1 MAGIGKRKNKPEK
14 ESGMTAWSTV
24 WKQTT
29 VLFLVL
35 AGGLALVLFS
45 VKYKVQDLEDELNA
59 LNREIARE
67 HRNVHV
73 LSAEFSHLVEAR
85 RLRRLAT
92 EHLHMEP
99 IQPDQLGTFASLRG
113 DPHPAEGVEPSVQN
127 PIPGV
132 PAPPT
137 PTTTTT
143 TATTAA
149 AKEVRHD

>member
-1 MAGIGKRKNKPEK
+1 MAGTGKRKNNPEK

-45 VKYKVQDLEDELNA
+45 VKYKVQDLEEELA
-59 LNREIARE
+59 GLSREIARE

-73 LSAEFSHLVEAR
+73 LNAEFSHLVEAR

-99 IQPDQLGTFASLRG
+99 IQPDQLGTFASLRE
-113 DPHPAEGVEPSVQN
+113 DPQPAEGAESSVQN
-127 PIPGV
+127 PLPGV
-132 PAPPT
+132 PAPPA

>member
-1 MAGIGKRKNKPEK
+1 
-14 ESGMTAWSTV
+14 MTDWSTV

-45 VKYKVQDLEDELNA
+45 VKYKVQDLEEELSA
-59 LNREIARE
+59 LNRQISYE
-67 HRNVHV
+67 HRAVHV
-73 LSAEFSHLVEAR
+73 LNAEFSNLVEAS

-113 DPHPAEGVEPSVQN
+113 DGREGEADDPTVEGRK
-127 PIPGV
+127 PGESPRAFSPV
-132 PAPPT
+132 AM
-137 PTTTTT
+137 
-143 TATTAA
+143 
-149 AKEVRHD
+149 KERRP